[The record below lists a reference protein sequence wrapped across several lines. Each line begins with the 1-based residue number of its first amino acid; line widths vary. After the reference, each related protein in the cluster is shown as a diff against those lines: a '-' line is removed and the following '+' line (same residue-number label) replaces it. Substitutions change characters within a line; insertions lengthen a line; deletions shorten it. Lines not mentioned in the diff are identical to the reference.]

1 MVRKPSPEKRNQFL
15 DAALKLFVANG
26 VQQTSTA
33 AIAQAAGTAAGTLFL
48 YFPTKQD
55 LVNQLALK
63 IGREQSEYVNSLLQ
77 PSQSARETFL
87 AIWNGSLHWFLDHM
101 DAYKFSQQIRT
112 SNLVDELILNIA
124 REQSE
129 YINSQ
134 LQPSLPARE
143 TFLAIWQG
151 SIRWFLENMDAYK
164 YFRQV
169 KDSHLVSDAVTQ
181 ESGKYFVYYFTAI
194 QKGLAEGAIQ
204 AYPVE
209 LIGEMLSQ
217 DLAGAMNLIER
228 QPDASKQEEYIRLGF
243 DLFWDG
249 IKMAGN

>member
-1 MVRKPSPEKRNQFL
+1 MVRKTSPEKRTHFL
-15 DAALKLFVANG
+15 KSALKLFVQNG
-26 VQQTSTA
+26 IQQTSTA
-33 AIAQAAGTAAGTLFL
+33 EITADAGTAAGTLFL
-48 YFPTKQD
+48 YFPTKQ
-55 LVNQLALK
+55 A
-63 IGREQSEYVNSLLQ
+63 
-77 PSQSARETFL
+77 
-87 AIWNGSLHWFLDHM
+87 
-101 DAYKFSQQIRT
+101 
-112 SNLVDELILNIA
+112 LVDELILNIG

-151 SIRWFLENMDAYK
+151 SIHWFLENMDAYK

-249 IKMAGN
+249 IKTAQD